1 METDRE
7 MQLCVVVEHIVGGQ
21 LVQLSQHAQA
31 VVGLRFLL
39 SKEERFLCLRRKKDN
54 DFFSQDGVLNLDMV
68 KPVGEDFQHC
78 VQSSPGLLLENL
90 K

>member
-1 METDRE
+1 MISSVR
-7 MQLCVVVEHIVGGQ
+7 MVY
-21 LVQLSQHAQA
+21 
-31 VVGLRFLL
+31 
-39 SKEERFLCLRRKKDN
+39 
-54 DFFSQDGVLNLDMV
+54 VLNLDMV

>member
-1 METDRE
+1 M
-7 MQLCVVVEHIVGGQ
+7 L
-21 LVQLSQHAQA
+21 
-31 VVGLRFLL
+31 
-39 SKEERFLCLRRKKDN
+39 KEEKKVSFCSRSKHFFLKG

>member
-1 METDRE
+1 
-7 MQLCVVVEHIVGGQ
+7 MQLRVVVEHIVVVQ

-31 VVGLRFLL
+31 VVGLRFL
-39 SKEERFLCLRRKKDN
+39 FTVRRKQMVDFSAKDG
-54 DFFSQDGVLNLDMV
+54 GVNLDMV

-78 VQSSPGLLLENL
+78 VQGCPGLLLENL